1 MSNPPGAVPGGAV
14 AGEAGRARGPSVSSQ
29 APQLDLERFAQGGSR
44 RVRIVTPT
52 FDPEPIGT
60 PLYAGELARWLV
72 GSGWDV
78 DAVTSQPYYPGFR
91 RYEGYDRRR
100 RRDAIDGIPVYR
112 LPTVVPRK
120 GTFAWRGVSDAN
132 FLVQGLLARRRLD
145 QTPLTIVIS
154 PGVPFAVPVA
164 RALTAPGG
172 TLLAWVHDLQSGL
185 AAALGAPPALARAT
199 AVVEARCLN
208 LADHVLTLSQAMA
221 GRVEQL
227 GVDRPTGTF
236 PLWST
241 LPPDD
246 GRAPERVADVQYSGN
261 IGRKQGCEQLLDLA
275 ERLDERRPG
284 TTLLIR
290 GDASARRSLELEA
303 ARRGIGNV
311 RFADLA
317 PRADLRQ
324 ALRAADVYVV
334 PQAPGVGDN
343 VLPSKVVNA
352 LAAGCLVAAGGEP
365 GSAVAELANAHPG
378 MKVTRPGDVEAL
390 TSAVLELLAGSDA

>member
-1 MSNPPGAVPGGAV
+1 MSVPPAAVTADTV
-14 AGEAGRARGPSVSSQ
+14 AGEAGNACGAAVSSEV
-29 APQLDLERFAQGGSR
+29 PKLDLERFAQGGSR

-60 PLYAGELARWLV
+60 PLYAGELARWLS

-78 DAVTSQPYYPGFR
+78 DVVTAQPHYPGFR

-100 RRDAIDGIPVYR
+100 RRDSVDGIPVYR

-120 GTFAWRGVSDAN
+120 GTFAWRGASDAN
-132 FLVQGLLARRRLD
+132 FLVQGLLARRRLGSS
-145 QTPLTIVIS
+145 PLTIVIT
-154 PGVPFAVPVA
+154 PGVPFAVPVGK
-164 RALTAPGG
+164 ALTAPGG
-172 TLLAWVHDLQSGL
+172 TVLAWVHDLQSGL
-185 AAALGAPPALARAT
+185 AAALGAPPALARA
-199 AVVEARCLN
+199 AALVEARCLN
-208 LADHVLTLSQAMA
+208 LAHHVLTLSAAM
-221 GRVEQL
+221 GRRVEQL
-227 GVDRPTGTF
+227 GVHRPTATF

-246 GRAPERVADVQYSGN
+246 GRPPERVADVQYSGN

-290 GDASARRSLELEA
+290 GDAA
-303 ARRGIGNV
+303 ARRPLELDVAARGLGNV

-317 PRADLRQ
+317 PRADLRR
-324 ALRAADVYVV
+324 ALRAAGVYVV
-334 PQAPGVGDN
+334 PQAAGVGDS

-352 LAAGCLVAAGGEP
+352 LAAGCLVAAAGES
-365 GSAVAELANAHPG
+365 GSAVAELAESHPDG
-378 MKVTRPGDVEAL
+378 MAVTIPGDVEGL
-390 TSAVLELLAGSDA
+390 TTAVLELLDR